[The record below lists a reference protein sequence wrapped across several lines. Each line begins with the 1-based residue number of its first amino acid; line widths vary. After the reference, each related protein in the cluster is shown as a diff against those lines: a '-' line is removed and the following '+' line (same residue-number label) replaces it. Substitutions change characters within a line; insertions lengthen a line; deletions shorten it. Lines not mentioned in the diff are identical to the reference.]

1 MVNLKVVD
9 GGLEETIHAHVD
21 REDIFDDQLSRIRY
35 GSLGSCDAQAKT
47 HAVLV
52 LHQLHHVALTHGTVT
67 YLVSHSLSMA
77 LFDLIEVKIATC
89 FIKLRI
95 KLLVQL
101 CIFNG
106 AFVELFL
113 YAFADCFV
121 GNIVELS
128 NQDVVDVLLSVLA
141 HKSVDGGDLVLE
153 YDDRIHQGGTYLLIT
168 DLPDIDLV
176 LVYLRIYLLDLLI
189 N

>member
-1 MVNLKVVD
+1 
-9 GGLEETIHAHVD
+9 
-21 REDIFDDQLSRIRY
+21 
-35 GSLGSCDAQAKT
+35 
-47 HAVLV
+47 
-52 LHQLHHVALTHGTVT
+52 
-67 YLVSHSLSMA
+67 MA
-77 LFDLIEVKIATC
+77 LFDLIEVQIVTC

-113 YAFADCFV
+113 HAFADCFV
-121 GNIVELS
+121 SDIVELG
-128 NQDVVDVLLSVLA
+128 NQDVIDVLLSVLA

-153 YDDRIHQGGTYLLIT
+153 NDDRIHQGRTDLLVS
-168 DLPDIDLV
+168 DLPDIGLV